1 MNTTQDVNKMT
12 NKTEIINDAVHNL
25 ERLTG
30 LEHIDCQVVDETY
43 DYDMS
48 INGISFACVIKNQ
61 VTKANYNLVVQQMRV
76 VETQTR
82 KPLLLVAN
90 HFVPEVFSQFS
101 TEGINVIESN
111 GNCNITVSPLF
122 VHISGQKS
130 IQPKESLGRAFKE
143 TGLKV
148 IFYFLLND
156 ANIGK
161 PYRVISK
168 ATGASLGA
176 IKNVIEELYGSRFAF
191 VTDKGR
197 ILKDKKQLLESWQ
210 MHYNQTMKPKLLVKE
225 MDFIDGYTRKHWDQI
240 KLPEGMYW
248 GGEGAAFLLDHY
260 LVPETFDIYTDE
272 PTVKLLMTRKVK
284 LQKNGPIK
292 VYQKFWNGISGDGIA
307 PRILVYADL
316 MGSGN
321 SRCIEAA
328 QRLMK
333 DEL

>member
-1 MNTTQDVNKMT
+1 MT
-12 NKTEIINDAVHNL
+12 SGTEIINDAVYNL
-25 ERLTG
+25 KRLTG
-30 LEHIDCQVVDETY
+30 IEYIDCQNVDGTY
-43 DYDMS
+43 DYDVS
-48 INGISFACVIKNQ
+48 INGISFACVVKNQ
-61 VTKANYNLVVQQMRV
+61 VTKANYNLVVQQMRGV
-76 VETQTR
+76 ATQTR
-82 KPLLLVAN
+82 NPLLLVAN
-90 HFVPEVFSQFS
+90 HFVPEVFSQFA
-101 TEGINVIESN
+101 TEEINVIESN

-176 IKNVIEELYGSRFAF
+176 IKNVIEELCESRFAI
-191 VTDKGR
+191 VTDNGR
-197 ILKDKKQLLESWQ
+197 VLKDKKKLLESWQ
-210 MHYNQTMKPKLLVKE
+210 MHYNQTMKPSLLVKE
-225 MDFIDGYTRKHWDQI
+225 MDFIDEDTRKHWDQI

-248 GGEGAAFLLDHY
+248 GGEGGAFLLDHY

-284 LQKNGPIK
+284 LQKDGPIK